1 MSRDLAINA
10 WLDVIGEVT
19 PPEKQKARSL
29 LARVQGKERDPGMP
43 EPALEPVLDA
53 EGEQDVVDVAEEP
66 PETTTEALP
75 GDLHD
80 LLSLFQ

>member
-1 MSRDLAINA
+1 MSREMAINT

-29 LARVQGKERDPGMP
+29 LARVQGKEREPGMP
-43 EPALEPVLDA
+43 EPAMEPVLATDD
-53 EGEQDVVDVAEEP
+53 ELDVLEVQEA
-66 PETTTEALP
+66 PETPSADLP